1 MPVTGGAELMFSK
14 DIVRALDL
22 WTATISS
29 YLNSTTQKMKE
40 RILKHP
46 KNSTQIGSSRRSFIK
61 NGMLAAGVVTAGA
74 GLLTHAVPALGQ
86 DRDDGSLSKGD
97 IAILQLLLTA
107 EIIEADLWQQYKE
120 LGGVEVTAGPSQTY
134 IAALQQ
140 LDGDMPQYISD
151 NTDDEMSHVA
161 FLTAYLKSKGQ
172 KPVSLDRFRNLPS
185 SKAPGAQQIGRLTN
199 LMQLSVDTTWWTRYR
214 SKENPD
220 LGATFAQ
227 AVPSLAVGRH
237 PAIPTSQADLNN
249 PTHIQAIAN
258 TAGFHFGFIEQA
270 GTSLYATLS
279 QRVSSSEALR
289 ITIGI
294 GGSEIMHFQVWHDK
308 AGNAVALTDGDLIF
322 QNLALNQPESL
333 QANLIMPE
341 PCDFIKGLPECSIIR
356 PTGAGQIDA
365 GGAINGFIADG
376 LFIGQ
381 PKEFN
386 QLLLDLAAEADQ
398 AKREG

>member
-1 MPVTGGAELMFSK
+1 
-14 DIVRALDL
+14 
-22 WTATISS
+22 
-29 YLNSTTQKMKE
+29 
-40 RILKHP
+40 LKHSE
-46 KNSTQIGSSRRSFIK
+46 NSTQTGSSRRSFIK
-61 NGMLAAGVVTAGA
+61 NGMLAAGVATAGA
-74 GLLTHAVPALGQ
+74 GLLTHAVTALGQ
-86 DRDDGSLSKGD
+86 DRDDGSLTKGD
-97 IAILQLLLTA
+97 IAILQLLLAA

-120 LGGVEVTAGPSQTY
+120 LGGVEVMAGPSQTY

-172 KPVSLDRFRNLPS
+172 KPVNLDGFRNLPS

-220 LGATFAQ
+220 LGATFPQ
-227 AVPSLAVGRH
+227 AVPSLAVGQH
-237 PAIPTSQADLNN
+237 AAIPTSQADLNN

-279 QRVSSSEALR
+279 QRVSSPEVLR

-341 PCDFIKGLPECSIIR
+341 PCDFIKGLPECAIAR

-365 GGAINGFIADG
+365 TGAINGFIADG

-381 PKEFN
+381 PKRFN
-386 QLLLDLAAEADQ
+386 QLLLQLAAEADE
-398 AKREG
+398 AKREL